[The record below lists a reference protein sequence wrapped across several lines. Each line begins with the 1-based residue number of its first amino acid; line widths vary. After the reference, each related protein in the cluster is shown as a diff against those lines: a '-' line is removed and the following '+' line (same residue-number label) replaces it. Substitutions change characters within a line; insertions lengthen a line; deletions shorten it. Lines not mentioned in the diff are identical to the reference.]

1 MTQGLSSDPCPR
13 RRRCSR
19 TTTLLLLLSALL
31 LSLDGAAAAGLDFP
45 QLYRYSC
52 VDGRC
57 MHIVRDDP
65 SLFKDAVECMTKC
78 GSAPPLD
85 EVGDTQ
91 LSDSPDMAIGS
102 ERNGTCVNCSM
113 VARTNFNFPKLF
125 SAFSLSPQ
133 QLGQTATCRFKASI
147 EIGMPMGWS
156 FNTSTSQCFLG
167 DVPVNCSHVDN
178 TTVISLDANSIGGLM
193 ARPHGMFSFY
203 IDGVST
209 RSNPG
214 RFNEQTLLKMRFAS
228 QGCIPNADVNTVQA
242 FSLELTAPSYELKGL
257 FTNTEMEATTPRIM
271 STTSVS
277 MTFESGAVLRAGS
290 FILLRVARDLEPA
303 FGELIRGVNNARMRH
318 QDNDVKLKLDVGRAN
333 LSFTIPETYAVP
345 INNGDELSITFDN
358 FRNPA
363 NTYSMIEKGYL
374 SAFQGLSLAVDNSL
388 INFYKVERG
397 CGGYLVW
404 TIQPSKAYVY
414 WYSAQ
419 YFFSSVMVV
428 SLCFHWAA
436 VLSFKAFKKLTFKS
450 PVVLFYFIANA
461 AKQ

>member
-1 MTQGLSSDPCPR
+1 
-13 RRRCSR
+13 
-19 TTTLLLLLSALL
+19 
-31 LSLDGAAAAGLDFP
+31 
-45 QLYRYSC
+45 
-52 VDGRC
+52 

-147 EIGMPMGWS
+147 EIGMPMGWA
-156 FNTSTSQCFLG
+156 FNTSTSQCLLG

-388 INFYKVERG
+388 INFYKVERE
-397 CGGYLVW
+397 
-404 TIQPSKAYVY
+404 AR
-414 WYSAQ
+414 
-419 YFFSSVMVV
+419 
-428 SLCFHWAA
+428 
-436 VLSFKAFKKLTFKS
+436 
-450 PVVLFYFIANA
+450 NA
-461 AKQ
+461 ARFGRRVDRLSWGRCDEPPSTELRAISVTMGHELTHAFDTKARRFDGDGNLWDWWTPAIARQSERRAARMKAELSTLVVMGTGSRMGPVTK